1 MENILIA
8 GSTGYLGKYIVKEA
22 LNQNLS
28 FKAIARNP
36 QKLDELGLSPNQII
50 RAEVT
55 KPATLKGSCEGIDV
69 VISTVGITRQKDGLT
84 YMDVDYQANK
94 NLLEEAL
101 KSGVKKFVYV
111 SVLHGSALTH
121 LSICKAKEQFVS
133 ELKQSGLDYCIV
145 RPSGFFSD
153 MKEFYE
159 MAKSGRIYLFGD
171 GNFRVNP
178 IHGADLAKVCLDARS
193 RSIKDLEVGGP
204 EVLTHQEIAQIAFE
218 VANKPEKL
226 SKIPDWVRRTLLKL
240 GALFMNKKQFG
251 PVEFFLNVMAM
262 DMATQ
267 RFGKHTLRSF
277 FQQLRTEN

>member
-8 GSTGYLGKYIVKEA
+8 GSTGYLGKYVVKEA

-36 QKLDELGLSPNQII
+36 QKLDGLGLSPNQII

-55 KPATLKGSCEGIDV
+55 KPATLKGICKGIDV

-94 NLLEEAL
+94 NILEEAL
-101 KSGVKKFVYV
+101 KSGVKKFIYV
-111 SVLHGSALTH
+111 AVLHGSLLTH
-121 LSICKAKEQFVS
+121 LSICNAKERFVE

-153 MKEFYE
+153 MKEFYQ

-193 RSIKDLEVGGP
+193 RSVKDLEVGGP

-218 VANKPEKL
+218 VANKPKKL
-226 SKIPDWVRRTLLKL
+226 SKIPDWVRKTLLKF
-240 GALFMNKKQFG
+240 GGLFLNKKQFG